1 VNAAAGK
8 DAEGGERAWTVVEML
23 RWTAEYLGGKGFHNA
38 RLNGEL
44 LLAGVLGLKRLD
56 LYLQFDR
63 PLTAAEL
70 AEFKARLLRRTRRE
84 PLQYIEGEAHF
95 RTLTLQVDGR
105 VLIPRPE
112 TEQLVQH
119 VLDWS
124 AGRSGLHA
132 LDVGTGSG
140 AIALSLAVEGP
151 FEAVVGT
158 DLEEGALDVA
168 RANHQSCAAGAAV
181 TFRAGDG
188 YAPVA
193 GERFHVIVSN
203 PPYIAD
209 TERDALDA
217 EVRDWEPEAALFAG
231 ADGLA
236 LIRRLVEGAPGHLH
250 PGGLLALEIGAG
262 QGGAVAELVR
272 GAGAFA
278 EPRVLADFAG
288 RDRVVIAELHSNG

>member
-1 VNAAAGK
+1 M
-8 DAEGGERAWTVVEML
+8 WTVVEML

-44 LLAGVLGLKRLD
+44 LLAGVLGLRRLD

-63 PLTAAEL
+63 PLAPEEL
-70 AEFKARLLRRTRRE
+70 GEFKARLVRRTRRE

-95 RTLTLQVDGR
+95 RTLRLHVDTR

-119 VLDWS
+119 VLDWA
-124 AGRSGLHA
+124 AGRQALQG

-151 FEAVVGT
+151 FAQVRATDVSEAA
-158 DLEEGALDVA
+158 LEVARGNAGALDPPAPVVF
-168 RANHQSCAAGAAV
+168 S
-181 TFRAGDG
+181 AGDG
-188 YAPVA
+188 YDPVA
-193 GERFHVIVSN
+193 AERFDVIVSN

-209 TERDALDA
+209 SEREALDA
-217 EVRDWEPEAALFAG
+217 EVRDWEPAAALFAG
-231 ADGLA
+231 GDGLSV
-236 LIRRLVEGAPGHLH
+236 IRRLVAEAPRHLN

-262 QGGAVAELVR
+262 QGPQVAALVR
-272 GAGAFA
+272 ATAAFT
-278 EPRVLADFAG
+278 EPRVVQDFAG
-288 RDRVVIAELHSNG
+288 RDRVVMAERHTHEG